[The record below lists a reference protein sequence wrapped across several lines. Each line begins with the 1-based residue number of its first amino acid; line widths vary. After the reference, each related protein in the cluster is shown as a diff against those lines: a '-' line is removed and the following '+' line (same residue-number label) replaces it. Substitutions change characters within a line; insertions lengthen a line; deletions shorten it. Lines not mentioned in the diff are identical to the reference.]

1 MRSAIIKNTVVGATP
16 RYFQRIDGSVN
27 EEEFADLGRALVHVS
42 GNLGEDSLRQ
52 IGFSPLSGVYMDVL
66 NSSIQELRETSGNTE
81 TSTGN
86 ISSGVTAAS
95 AIAALQEASGK
106 GSRDST
112 RSSYVAYAQIVELC
126 IELIRQFYGLPRSF
140 RIAGRAG
147 AEEYIRFSN
156 AGLCPRPPLA
166 AARAVDSNPTGSGQ
180 VTPSNYPRLR
190 ALIEKTAGEIYSH
203 VDAINRQLRA
213 DYVARSELGEFG
225 ERVTAGME
233 ATARGVVEDY
243 DYDARLTASDERA
256 GRIEEHL
263 RSLSGQ
269 IRRGLITDPET
280 GEQVLGIAISQRLS
294 FTGASS
300 SHEGETYYELSP
312 GQTLGMYTS
321 TGWQFWING
330 ARRGW
335 FDSVD
340 GTLHVAALQVEQTLR
355 LGDSWVVSTAGG
367 FGIRVDA

>member
-1 MRSAIIKNTVVGATP
+1 M
-16 RYFQRIDGSVN
+16 
-27 EEEFADLGRALVHVS
+27 
-42 GNLGEDSLRQ
+42 
-52 IGFSPLSGVYMDVL
+52 
-66 NSSIQELRETSGNTE
+66 
-81 TSTGN
+81 
-86 ISSGVTAAS
+86 
-95 AIAALQEASGK
+95 
-106 GSRDST
+106 
-112 RSSYVAYAQIVELC
+112 
-126 IELIRQFYGLPRSF
+126 
-140 RIAGRAG
+140 
-147 AEEYIRFSN
+147 
-156 AGLCPRPPLA
+156 
-166 AARAVDSNPTGSGQ
+166 
-180 VTPSNYPRLR
+180 
-190 ALIEKTAGEIYSH
+190 
-203 VDAINRQLRA
+203 
-213 DYVARSELGEFG
+213 
-225 ERVTAGME
+225 TAGME

-243 DYDARLTASDERA
+243 DYDARLTASDARA

-340 GTLHVAALQVEQTLR
+340 GTLHVAALQVEQSLR

>member
-1 MRSAIIKNTVVGATP
+1 MYELPPI
-16 RYFQRIDGSVN
+16 
-27 EEEFADLGRALVHVS
+27 
-42 GNLGEDSLRQ
+42 
-52 IGFSPLSGVYMDVL
+52 LSG
-66 NSSIQELRETSGNTE
+66 SAESQLRAMRDYLVRLSQTLPTE
-81 TSTGN
+81 TTQP
-86 ISSGVTAAS
+86 AA
-95 AIAALQEASGK
+95 
-106 GSRDST
+106 
-112 RSSYVAYAQIVELC
+112 AQN
-126 IELIRQFYGLPRSF
+126 
-140 RIAGRAG
+140 G
-147 AEEYIRFSN
+147 AVK
-156 AGLCPRPPLA
+156 PQLA

-180 VTPSNYPRLR
+180 ATPSNYPRLR

-213 DYVARSELGEFG
+213 DYVARSELGEFE

-340 GTLHVAALQVEQTLR
+340 GTLHVAALQVEQSLR

>member
-1 MRSAIIKNTVVGATP
+1 MYELPPI
-16 RYFQRIDGSVN
+16 
-27 EEEFADLGRALVHVS
+27 
-42 GNLGEDSLRQ
+42 
-52 IGFSPLSGVYMDVL
+52 LSG
-66 NSSIQELRETSGNTE
+66 SAESQLRAMRDYLVRLSQTLPTE
-81 TSTGN
+81 TTQPAAAQTGAV
-86 ISSGVTAAS
+86 SP
-95 AIAALQEASGK
+95 Q
-106 GSRDST
+106 
-112 RSSYVAYAQIVELC
+112 
-126 IELIRQFYGLPRSF
+126 
-140 RIAGRAG
+140 
-147 AEEYIRFSN
+147 
-156 AGLCPRPPLA
+156 LA
-166 AARAVDSNPTGSGQ
+166 AARAVDSNSTGSGQ
-180 VTPSNYPRLR
+180 ATPSNYPRLR

-213 DYVARSELGEFG
+213 DYVARSELGEFE

-340 GTLHVAALQVEQTLR
+340 GMLHVAALQVEQSLR